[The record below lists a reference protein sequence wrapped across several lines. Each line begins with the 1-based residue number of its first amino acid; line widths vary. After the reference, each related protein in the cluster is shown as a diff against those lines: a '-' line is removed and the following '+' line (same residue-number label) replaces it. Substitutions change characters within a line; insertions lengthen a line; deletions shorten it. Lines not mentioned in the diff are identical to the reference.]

1 VKAENIMTQFNQVLQ
16 QQFNHA
22 RKSIRWVDYCTA
34 YDTIEIVDHAGND
47 LFLQGDEAQTLLDQ
61 ARDMAKNRFT
71 DETFENCLI
80 LCLYSY
86 VDMLGN

>member
-1 VKAENIMTQFNQVLQ
+1 MSQFDQVLQ
-16 QQFNHA
+16 QQFNYA
-22 RKSIRWVDYCTA
+22 RKSISWMSYDTA
-34 YDTIEIVDHAGND
+34 FDTIEIQDFDGNE

-61 ARDMAKNRFT
+61 AKDMAENSFA

-86 VDMLGN
+86 VDLLGN